1 MSKIGKIIASYG
13 WNVEYDTFN
22 INFNIPFYRQTNEL
36 NEDLLQASKDSYIID
51 IGFYPEGDPQGKI
64 ITVLISKNNFDQHYI
79 KFEDTEDTNYLLFE
93 NHIKFILDHVKNE
106 EIKP

>member
-13 WNVEYDTFN
+13 WNVKYDTFN
-22 INFNIPFYRQTNEL
+22 INFNIPFSQQTNEL

-51 IGFYPEGDPQGKI
+51 IGFYPEGDPHGKI
-64 ITVLISKNNFDQHYI
+64 ITVLTANRCFDSQI
-79 KFEDTEDTNYLLFE
+79 MKFEDTNYPCFKNHVKYLLE
-93 NHIKFILDHVKNE
+93 QVKNE